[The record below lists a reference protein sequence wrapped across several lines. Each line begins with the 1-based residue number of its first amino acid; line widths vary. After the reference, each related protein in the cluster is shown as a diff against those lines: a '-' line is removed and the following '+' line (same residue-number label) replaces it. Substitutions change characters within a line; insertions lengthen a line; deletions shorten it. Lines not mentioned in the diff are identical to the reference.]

1 MMRYFAV
8 VLFTVF
14 LAGNALGSQ
23 CPTLIQ
29 QIDHQLQSAQLDI
42 EAEAKVK
49 ELRERGESL
58 HNQGKHSEAVIA
70 LKKAI
75 DELDAA
81 L

>member
-1 MMRYFAV
+1 MRYLAV
-8 VLFTVF
+8 LLFTVF
-14 LAGNALGSQ
+14 FAGNALGNQ
-23 CPTLIQ
+23 CPALLQ

-49 ELRERGESL
+49 ELRDRGESL
-58 HNQGKHSEAVIA
+58 HDEGKHSEAEIA

>member
-1 MMRYFAV
+1 MRYIAV
-8 VLFTVF
+8 LLFTVLF
-14 LAGNALGSQ
+14 AGSALGNE
-23 CPTLIQ
+23 CPALMK

-49 ELRERGESL
+49 ELRDRGESL
-58 HNQGKHSEAVIA
+58 HNQGKHDQAVVE

>member
-1 MMRYFAV
+1 MRYLAI

-14 LAGNALGSQ
+14 FVGNALGSQ
-23 CPTLIQ
+23 CPTLIK

-49 ELRERGESL
+49 ELRDRGESL
-58 HNQGKHSEAVIA
+58 HNEGKHSEAEIA
-70 LKKAI
+70 LRKAI

>member
-1 MMRYFAV
+1 MRYLAT
-8 VLFTVF
+8 VLFTVLF
-14 LAGNALGSQ
+14 AGNVLGSQ
-23 CPTLIQ
+23 CPTLIK

-42 EAEAKVK
+42 KAEAKVK
-49 ELRERGESL
+49 ELRDRGESL
-58 HNQGKHSEAVIA
+58 HNEGKHSEAVIA

>member
-1 MMRYFAV
+1 MMRYFVAL
-8 VLFTVF
+8 LFTVF
-14 LAGNALGSQ
+14 FAGNALGSQ
-23 CPTLIQ
+23 CPTLIK

-42 EAEAKVK
+42 QAEARVK
-49 ELRERGESL
+49 ELRDRGESL
-58 HNQGKHSEAVIA
+58 HDQGKHSEAVIA

>member
-1 MMRYFAV
+1 MRYLAV
-8 VLFTVF
+8 VLLTVLF
-14 LAGNALGSQ
+14 AGNAFGDQ
-23 CPTLIQ
+23 CPTLIK

-49 ELRERGESL
+49 ELRARGESL
-58 HNQGKHSEAVIA
+58 HKEGKHSKAEIA

>member
-1 MMRYFAV
+1 MRYLAV

-14 LAGNALGSQ
+14 FAGNAVGGQ
-23 CPTLIQ
+23 CPSLMQ
-29 QIDHQLQSAQLDI
+29 QIDHQLQSAQLDV
-42 EAEAKVK
+42 EAEAKVI

-58 HNQGKHSEAVIA
+58 HNQGKHSEAEIA

-75 DELDAA
+75 EELDAA

>member
-1 MMRYFAV
+1 MRYLAV

-14 LAGNALGSQ
+14 FAGNALSGQ
-23 CPTLIQ
+23 CPTLVK

-42 EAEAKVK
+42 KAEAKVK
-49 ELRERGESL
+49 ELRDRGESL
-58 HNQGKHSEAVIA
+58 HDQGKHSEAEIA